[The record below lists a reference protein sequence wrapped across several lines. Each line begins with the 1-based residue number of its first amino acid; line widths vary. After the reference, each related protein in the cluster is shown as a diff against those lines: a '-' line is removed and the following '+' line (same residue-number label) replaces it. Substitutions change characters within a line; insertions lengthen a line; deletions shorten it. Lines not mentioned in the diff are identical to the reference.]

1 MINLINENLNASL
14 QNAPALPVFCPRDGT
29 LDLLPVRGIEGKVS
43 RAIDLLT
50 EDYCRFGRL
59 LQESYLISK
68 KVVKTII
75 EITGLISHEELN
87 SELKFL
93 SSTIGQLNLIFH
105 RLEEES
111 ATKEKNLLGIKSN
124 LLSIISTLESYNKIV
139 RHLRILGI
147 STKIENARL
156 RTDSAGFSTIAENV
170 EQLSEVINEKA
181 LQIKHKSKIL
191 VGDVISLIAKIKALG
206 DEQKK
211 ESRLIVENAKHSLEQ
226 YQLSCSSSFKKA
238 GVIHELSSRISKDIN
253 NLITF
258 IQIQDIIR
266 QQLEHVKE
274 NLGNASSHP
283 ESSLSKTDDLQS
295 IKKLIIV
302 CQLELAQVLH
312 SKGEIASTAESI
324 KSNNLEIR
332 ANIHEIAAQSDS
344 FISSG
349 EAGSGIQK
357 VEENLS
363 HLSESLSRNHNTN
376 ESLTSAINS
385 LARTIADSNRFVYE
399 IEEIGAEI
407 ELIALNA
414 RIKAAHIGSEGA
426 GLGVLSEAIQNLS
439 LEAKELS
446 LMISEGLTKVQSDTE
461 NLSQNNDNDQAA
473 ILSEFKAV
481 DGSLKKSLLGIQKS
495 NLSLE
500 GLKSELDFSIGE
512 MLKKLDEIRSGL
524 SFTDDVL
531 SEISSLQYVLE
542 EYAELAPKAGILI
555 SSEDREFLGDVSSS
569 YTMNSERKVHRA
581 LVSQSQE
588 NTRLQAE
595 EEPLGDNIELF

>member
-1 MINLINENLNASL
+1 LINLINENLNASL